1 MTPPSKPRRTGL
13 ALAVG
18 AVLALVFAALWLR
31 PQIGQMLGLGEPTTL
46 RPADP
51 QLLALGEKVYVTH
64 CAACHGAR
72 LEGQPNWRERGADGR
87 LPAPPHDA
95 SGHTWHHADALLVRL
110 TKLGVARVAGLK
122 DYNSAMP
129 AYEGVL
135 SDEEIVAVLSW
146 IKSQWPAEVQAKHDQ
161 INAQARQAQR

>member
-1 MTPPSKPRRTGL
+1 VNPPSKPRRTGL
-13 ALAVG
+13 ALVAG
-18 AVLALVFAALWLR
+18 AALVLLAALWQR
-31 PQIGQMLGLGEPTTL
+31 PQIGHMLGLGEPATL
-46 RPADP
+46 RPTDP
-51 QLLALGEKVYVTH
+51 QALALGEKVYVTH
-64 CAACHGAR
+64 CTACHGAR

-95 SGHTWHHADALLVRL
+95 SGHTWHHADELLVRL

-122 DYNSAMP
+122 DYDSAMP

-161 INAQARQAQR
+161 INAQARAAQR